1 MTSHTIDTAHSD
13 DDIDARIRNISD
25 RILDGV
31 EETLDDLAQP
41 HQLHAAIERVV
52 LAQCA
57 AMVCRHARCRR
68 AQRCRRTPCAAPAA

>member
-1 MTSHTIDTAHSD
+1 MTSQSIDTNSHD
-13 DDIDARIRNISD
+13 DDIYTRIRRISD

-41 HQLHAAIERVV
+41 HELHAAIERVV

-57 AMVCRHARCRR
+57 ALLCRHARCRR